1 MPGNGRR
8 YSYQIRGR
16 RKSSRTSLKG
26 RRRIMR
32 SRPTARN
39 QKRQILSNQNQIAA
53 LRRELT
59 IMKHPVTYGGGFKN
73 VSIKSGDTSP
83 MIIPLSSG
91 PKQGTLN
98 TAEANDGSAVFSPT
112 DCSWR
117 VTMSN
122 LGSTTQIRDGLKI
135 WRQYVTMQ
143 LAPGNESAYINHQ
156 LFLVK
161 LQADVATD
169 VYAETNDMTTM
180 VKHRDY
186 YCQDI
191 ETAATAHAQFGVFLN
206 TSRYKIIKKWN
217 LHTVGGND
225 HISDV
230 YRPSKPTVKFTC
242 NYGGTMVRATGG
254 GPSGE
259 SNGAA
264 VEVAGDR
271 TNLESITYDDIDPRH
286 KYFLVAFNDNEP
298 ADFEYPTLSM
308 SWLVK
313 GTVS

>member
-1 MPGNGRR
+1 
-8 YSYQIRGR
+8 
-16 RKSSRTSLKG
+16 
-26 RRRIMR
+26 
-32 SRPTARN
+32 
-39 QKRQILSNQNQIAA
+39 
-53 LRRELT
+53 
-59 IMKHPVTYGGGFKN
+59 MKHPVTYGGGFKN

-83 MIIPLSSG
+83 MIIPLTSG
-91 PKQGTLN
+91 PRQGTLN
-98 TAEANDGSAVFSPT
+98 TALANDGSTLVNPT

-143 LAPGNESAYINHQ
+143 LAPGSEAAYINHQ

-161 LQADVATD
+161 LQPDVATD
-169 VYAETNDMTTM
+169 IYRETNDMTTL

-191 ETAATAHAQFGVFLN
+191 ETLATAHAQFGVFLN
-206 TSRYKIIKKWN
+206 TSRYKIVKRWN

-242 NYGGTMVRATGG
+242 NYGGALMRASGG
-254 GPSGE
+254 GPSGTTA
-259 SNGAA
+259 GIAT
-264 VEVAGDR
+264 EVVGDR
-271 TNLESITYDDIDPRH
+271 TNIESIEYDDIDPKH
-286 KYFLVAFNDNEP
+286 KYFLLAFNDNEP
-298 ADFEYPTLSM
+298 ADLEYPTLSM

>member
-1 MPGNGRR
+1 
-8 YSYQIRGR
+8 
-16 RKSSRTSLKG
+16 
-26 RRRIMR
+26 
-32 SRPTARN
+32 
-39 QKRQILSNQNQIAA
+39 
-53 LRRELT
+53 
-59 IMKHPVTYGGGFKN
+59 MKHPVTYGGGFKN
-73 VSIKSGDTSP
+73 ISIKSGDTSP

-98 TAEANDGSAVFSPT
+98 TAQANDGSSLFSPT

-122 LGSTTQIRDGLKI
+122 LSATTAIRDGLKI

-143 LAPGNESAYINHQ
+143 LAPGNETAYINHQ

-161 LQADVATD
+161 LQPDVAND
-169 VYAETNDMTTM
+169 VYAETGDMTTM

-206 TSRYKIIKKWN
+206 TSRYKVVKRWN
-217 LHTVGGND
+217 LHTCGPND
-225 HISDV
+225 HLSAV
-230 YRPSKPTVKFTC
+230 YKPAKPTLKFTC
-242 NYGGTMVRATGG
+242 NYGGALVRATGG

-259 SNGAA
+259 LSG
-264 VEVAGDR
+264 VAEPATGDR
-271 TNLESITYDDIDPRH
+271 MNLESIDYDDIDPKH
-286 KYFLVAFNDNEP
+286 KYFLIAFNDNEP
-298 ADFEYPTLSM
+298 GDVQYPTLSM